1 MRWPKRKALA
11 VVQTASAQV
20 EGKCPGGRRKSTTL
34 DSAPCY
40 CGPGRQAGP
49 LYVCVTCARFTRYW
63 REVQARMAGERHQPS
78 RWAP

>member
-34 DSAPCY
+34 DSAACY
-40 CGPGRQAGP
+40 CGAGREAGP
-49 LYVCVTCARFTRYW
+49 RFVCVTCARLSRYW
-63 REVQARMAGERHQPS
+63 REVQGRQAQERHHMA
-78 RWAP
+78 RWWP